1 MRSGP
6 GFQDFSL
13 NHNQTNDHDMPLIT
27 YVLIICDSEADIWG
41 LSGRERLRRMLG
53 SLQKTRL
60 TNDPEQIPP
69 RAPALVLRG
78 DHLFDAS
85 VLAALVNTPMN
96 FVLAGD
102 LGQPVAMRIAEGDVH
117 EVLPD
122 FIADGKEGKEGKEGI
137 GKAYASLP
145 RRTLKDLN
153 LLDLRQN
160 LKKRDRPYVLPISNE
175 NRRTLESELFA
186 RSYKGVTDLVTKW
199 LWPVPA
205 FWAVRFCI
213 RFGLRPNHVT
223 LLSLVFAVLAGI
235 AFWYGHYGT
244 GLVMGWLMTFL
255 DTVDGKL
262 ARVTVTSSRIGDV
275 LDHGLDIIHPP
286 LWYIAWGVGLPAGL
300 AMTPDLPVLIGL
312 ILIGYIGGRLCEGAF
327 QFWVASFDIFIWR
340 QIDSFSRLITARRNP
355 NLILLTFGWLAGR
368 PDIGLLSV
376 VVWHLLST
384 AFLAV
389 RVATGWLARRSHGTL
404 HSWFEEIV
412 PGRDDKKLSVRIF
425 APLMIKPYGN
435 KAANG

>member
-1 MRSGP
+1 M
-6 GFQDFSL
+6 
-13 NHNQTNDHDMPLIT
+13 TT
-27 YVLIICDSEADIWG
+27 YILIIGDSETDIWG
-41 LSGRERLRRMLG
+41 LSGRERLQRMLTP
-53 SLQKTRL
+53 LKQATL
-60 TNDPEQIPP
+60 ANDPGQIPA
-69 RAPALVLRG
+69 RAPAVVLRA
-78 DHLFDAS
+78 DHLFDS
-85 VLAALVNTPMN
+85 RVLTALVNAQAN
-96 FVLAGD
+96 FILASD
-102 LGQPVAMRIAEGDVH
+102 QDRSVAIRIAEGDVH
-117 EVLPD
+117 QVLAD
-122 FIADGKEGKEGKEGI
+122 FTADDKEQEGPI
-137 GKAYASLP
+137 YAALP
-145 RRTLKDLN
+145 RRKLKDLN

-160 LKKRDRPYVLPISNE
+160 LKKRDPPYVLPISNE
-175 NRRTLESELFA
+175 NRAMLESQLFA

-213 RFGLRPNHVT
+213 RFGLRPNDVT
-223 LLSLVFAVLAGI
+223 VLSLVFAVLAGI
-235 AFWYGHYGT
+235 AFWYGHYGA
-244 GLVMGWLMTFL
+244 GLLAGWLMTFL

-275 LDHGLDIIHPP
+275 LDHGLDIVHPP

-300 AMTPDLPVLIGL
+300 AATPNLPVLIGL
-312 ILIGYIGGRLCEGAF
+312 ILVGYIGGRLCEGVF

-368 PDIGLLSV
+368 PDLGLWSV

-389 RVATGWLARRSHGTL
+389 RVAMGWLVRRSHGTL

-425 APLMIKPYGN
+425 APLMIKSYGN